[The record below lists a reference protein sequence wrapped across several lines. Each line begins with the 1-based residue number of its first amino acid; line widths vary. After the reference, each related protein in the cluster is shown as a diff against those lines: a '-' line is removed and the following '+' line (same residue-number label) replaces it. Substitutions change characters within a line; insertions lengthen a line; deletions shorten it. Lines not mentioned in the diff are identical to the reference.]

1 MLTRSML
8 KVDGSE
14 LTVSHSI
21 LVGLDRLMVVSLW
34 GDVIVRAVFVSFS
47 PPCMFGYIYI
57 HLYILDGYLDL
68 PAAVAAKAAKVK
80 KCILN

>member
-34 GDVIVRAVFVSFS
+34 GDVIVRAVLLAFHLPV
-47 PPCMFGYIYI
+47 CLDIYI
-57 HLYILDGYLDL
+57 RLYILDGYLDL